1 MWNFELLAELLVWN
15 PIVKSLLLNV
25 AYYNES
31 IRCGVWAW
39 HDTMWAGAWHRDV
52 TTWLWHIF
60 KSNHHH
66 TSWPQTVSMIV
77 LISSIILTRAIN
89 WSRTQMVII
98 NKIFLMFGS
107 LKHNHQKVFVYQHFV
122 LVLLTVWL
130 MIVGWL
136 FKEQQLILLIVLHY
150 VIVIINL
157 SGSQPT
163 E

>member
-1 MWNFELLAELLVWN
+1 MATNCINDCFNQLHY
-15 PIVKSLLLNV
+15 P
-25 AYYNES
+25 
-31 IRCGVWAW
+31 
-39 HDTMWAGAWHRDV
+39 DQ
-52 TTWLWHIF
+52 
-60 KSNHHH
+60 SNK
-66 TSWPQTVSMIV
+66 
-77 LISSIILTRAIN
+77 LIQNSDGYH
-89 WSRTQMVII
+89 QQD
-98 NKIFLMFGS
+98 FLMFGS